1 MELIIHRGAR
11 QIGGNCLEIRYQDAT
26 ILVDVGL
33 PLDSSADEPLETYQP
48 NPLFHDIRHGGKRID
63 GVLLSHAHM
72 DHYGLAGLLPEG
84 IPIYCGQ
91 ATADL
96 IGITA
101 SISRDKR
108 TPPSFHTFQTGKVFR
123 IGPFSIQPYLV
134 DHSAFDAHAFL
145 ISAGDKHLFYTG
157 DFRSHG
163 RKAGTIERLMKNPP
177 KVDVMVI
184 EGTMLGPRS
193 QEAHLTE
200 KQLEEEFLRVIN
212 ETAGIVLVTA
222 AGQNIDRLV
231 TIYKA
236 AKRARRRFV
245 IDFYT
250 AEILEK
256 LGKYARVPQPSWPG
270 VRVCYPQRIAGWFE
284 SIGLTDVLKRQ
295 RKYGINWRAIRESE
309 DRTVMLIR
317 PKYLTD
323 IQNHLTLAGATWIY
337 SMWPGYLERDN
348 TFNDL
353 RAYLKERSV
362 RVEILHSGGHATL
375 ESLIECVTAVKPKSV
390 IPVHSRHPELFK
402 SHLANIRIVNDGDLI
417 PL

>member
-1 MELIIHRGAR
+1 MELIIHRGAH
-11 QIGGNCLEIRYQDAT
+11 QIGGNCLEVRCRDAT

-33 PLDSSADEPLETYQP
+33 PLDANGKVPIETYRP
-48 NPLFHDIRHGGKRID
+48 KHLFQDIENGGKKID

-72 DHYGLAGLLPEG
+72 DHYGLSGLLPEG

-91 ATADL
+91 ATAAL

-101 SISRDKR
+101 SIRREKR

-193 QEAHLTE
+193 QEAHHTE

-256 LGKYARVPQPSWPG
+256 LGKYARVPQPSWPD
-270 VRVCYPQRIAGWFE
+270 VRVCYPQRLERFFKV
-284 SIGLTDVLKRQ
+284 IGLDDILQ
-295 RKYGINWRAIRESE
+295 RHRKNKVSWTAIGKSE
-309 DRTVMLIR
+309 DNTVMLIR
-317 PKYLTD
+317 PGFLPD
-323 IQNHLTLAGATWIY
+323 IQKNLALKNAAWIY
-337 SMWPGYLERDN
+337 SMWPGYLEKDK
-348 TFNDL
+348 TFDDL
-353 RAYLKERSV
+353 RAYLHEKCV
-362 RVEILHSGGHATL
+362 RTEILHTSGHAGL
-375 ESLIECVTAVKPKSV
+375 PDLIKLVDAVNPKMV
-390 IPVHSRHPELFK
+390 VPIHSNHPELLK
-402 SHLANIRIVNDGDLI
+402 ARIANVKPVNDGELI
-417 PL
+417 AV

>member
-1 MELIIHRGAR
+1 MELTIHRGAQ
-11 QIGGNCLEIRYQDAT
+11 QIGGNCLEIRYGDSA

-33 PLDSSADEPLETYQP
+33 PLDSRDDKPLETNEP
-48 NPLFHDIRHGGKRID
+48 KPLFHNIRYGRKRID
-63 GVLLSHAHM
+63 GVLLSHAHL
-72 DHYGLAGLLPEG
+72 DHYGLAGLLPEE

-91 ATADL
+91 ATAGL

-101 SISRDKR
+101 RISREKR
-108 TPPSFHTFQTGKVFR
+108 TPPLFHTFQTGKVFR

-145 ISAGDKHLFYTG
+145 ISAGGKYLFYTG

-270 VRVCYPQRIAGWFE
+270 VRVCYPQRLARWFE
-284 SIGLTDVLKRQ
+284 FRRLGDILERQ
-295 RKYGINWRAIRESE
+295 RPYGISWRAIKKIE
-309 DRTVMLIR
+309 DRTVMLTR
-317 PKYLTD
+317 PGFLPD
-323 IQNHLTLAGATWIY
+323 IQEHLALDNATWIY
-337 SMWPGYLERDN
+337 SMWPGYMHKSDAFDE
-348 TFNDL
+348 L
-353 RAYLKERSV
+353 RAYLKEKAARM
-362 RVEILHSGGHATL
+362 EILHTGGHTTVPDL
-375 ESLIECVTAVKPKSV
+375 VKLVDAVKPGMV
-390 IPVHSRHPELFK
+390 IPIHSGHPEMLRE
-402 SHLANIRIVNDGDLI
+402 HLTNVRVVNDGERILI
-417 PL
+417 

>member
-1 MELIIHRGAR
+1 MELIIHRGAH
-11 QIGGNCLEIRYQDAT
+11 QIGGNCLEIRYRDAA

-33 PLDSSADEPLETYQP
+33 PLDSNSDEPLETHQP
-48 NPLFHDIRHGGKRID
+48 QPLFQDIRHGGKRID

-72 DHYGLAGLLPEG
+72 DHYGLARLLPER

-108 TPPSFHTFQTGKVFR
+108 TSPSFHTFQTGKVFG
-123 IGPFSIQPYLV
+123 IGPFSIKPYLV

-145 ISAGDKHLFYTG
+145 ISAGGKHLFYTG

-177 KVDVMVI
+177 GVDVMVI

-212 ETAGIVLVTA
+212 ETSGIVLVTA
-222 AGQNIDRLV
+222 ASQNIDRLV

-236 AKRARRRFV
+236 ARRAGRRFV

-256 LGKYARVPQPSWPG
+256 LGKFARVPQPSWPCI
-270 VRVCYPQRIAGWFE
+270 RVCYPQRLAKWFE
-284 SIGLTDVLKRQ
+284 SMGLTDILKQQ
-295 RKYGINWRAIRESE
+295 RKNGISWGAVGGAEG
-309 DRTVMLIR
+309 RTTMLMR
-317 PKYLTD
+317 PKFLTD
-323 IQNHLTLAGATWIY
+323 IKDHLTLEGATWIY
-337 SMWPGYLERDN
+337 SMWQGYLEKDKA
-348 TFNDL
+348 FDEL
-353 RAYLKERSV
+353 RAYLQERGV
-362 RVEILHSGGHATL
+362 RTEMLHTGGHAGLTDL
-375 ESLIECVTAVKPKSV
+375 MKLVDAVNPKVV
-390 IPVHSRHPELFK
+390 IPIHSSHPEMLQT
-402 SHLANIRIVNDGDLI
+402 HTANVRLANDGEVI
-417 PL
+417 AF